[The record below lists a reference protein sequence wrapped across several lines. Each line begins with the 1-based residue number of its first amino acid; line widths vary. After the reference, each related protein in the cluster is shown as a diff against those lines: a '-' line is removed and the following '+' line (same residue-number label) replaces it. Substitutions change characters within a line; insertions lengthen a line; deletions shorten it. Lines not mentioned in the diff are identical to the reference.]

1 MAGLVAEDEVPF
13 IAVAGAFLVQSNA
26 LSTMGKLLIA
36 LETGLNLTPKSRVR
50 PKSRGREEDT
60 YASLDSTAV
69 GAVSGS
75 SGAKSLKRG
84 HVDRSIGAAGERLQL
99 GTVGNL

>member
-36 LETGLNLTPKSRVR
+36 LETGLNLTPKSRIR
-50 PKSRGREEDT
+50 DKEAGGKKTRTRR
-60 YASLDSTAV
+60 LTARQL
-69 GAVSGS
+69 AQFLEALARNPLSG
-75 SGAKSLKRG
+75 GM
-84 HVDRSIGAAGERLQL
+84 SIGR
-99 GTVGNL
+99 